1 MVWSCISRAGAWH
14 MNWVSYWNGTP
25 SIYVCP
31 RHKEAHD
38 FDIAFSIVRNLPR
51 TRGRVLDFG
60 CGEATRARYVA
71 GRCDKLLL
79 WDAAPSVQDRL
90 KQRYSRDKKI
100 QVLSTESLSLV
111 PEASL
116 DLIVMSSVVQYM
128 SVEDLARQLTTF
140 RAWLSPHG
148 RLILAD
154 IIPTNVGILQ
164 DSIELLRFA
173 RHERFFGRAVAG
185 LMRTALSNYW
195 STRARLRLTKFD
207 DQDMLELLRSNGFVG
222 ERLDR
227 NFGHNQRR
235 SAFVARPI
243 QSGTEKR
250 SSPKPS
256 VESLSPAHVS

>member
-1 MVWSCISRAGAWH
+1 MS
-14 MNWVSYWNGTP
+14 WVSYWNGTP
-25 SIYVCP
+25 SIYVCT

-51 TRGRVLDFG
+51 DHGRVLDFG

-90 KQRYSRDKKI
+90 KTRYSRDDHI
-100 QVLSTESLSLV
+100 QVLSKECLSRL
-111 PEASL
+111 PDASL

-128 SVEDLARQLTTF
+128 SVDELAAQLTAF
-140 RAWLSPHG
+140 RSWLSPQG

-154 IIPTNVGILQ
+154 IIPRKVSILH
-164 DSIELLRFA
+164 DALELLRFA
-173 RHERFFGRAVAG
+173 KQEQFLGHAVTG
-185 LMRTALSNYW
+185 LMRTALSDYW

-207 DQDMLELLRSNGFVG
+207 AQDMLDLLHSRGFVG
-222 ERLDR
+222 ERLER

-235 SAFVARPI
+235 LAFLAHPI
-243 QSGTEKR
+243 QCGGHLRGGFSNSK
-250 SSPKPS
+250 SSRM
-256 VESLSPAHVS
+256 PAQVS

>member
-1 MVWSCISRAGAWH
+1 MS
-14 MNWVSYWNGTP
+14 WVRYWNGTP

-51 TRGRVLDFG
+51 ERGRVLDFG

-79 WDAAPSVQDRL
+79 WDAAPSVRDRL
-90 KQRYSRDKKI
+90 NKRYSRDDQI
-100 QVLSTESLSLV
+100 EVLSAEHLSVL
-111 PEASL
+111 PAESL
-116 DLIVMSSVVQYM
+116 DLIIVSSVVQYM
-128 SVEDLARQLTTF
+128 SADELAIQLAKF
-140 RAWLSPHG
+140 REWLSPHG
-148 RLILAD
+148 RLIMAD
-154 IIPTNVGILQ
+154 VIPTNVGILQ
-164 DSIELLRFA
+164 DAFELLRYA
-173 RHERFFGRAVAG
+173 RRERFLGHAVAG

-207 DQDMLELLRSNGFVG
+207 EDEMLKLLQSCGFAG

-235 SAFVARPI
+235 LAFVARPA
-243 QSGTEKR
+243 QGSLHKR
-250 SSPKPS
+250 GHH
-256 VESLSPAHVS
+256 SLGRVGSAFAQVS